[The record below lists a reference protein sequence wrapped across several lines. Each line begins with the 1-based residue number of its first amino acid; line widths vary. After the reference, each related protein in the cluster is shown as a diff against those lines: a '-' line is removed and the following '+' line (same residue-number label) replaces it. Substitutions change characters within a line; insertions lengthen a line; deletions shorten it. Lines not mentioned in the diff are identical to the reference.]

1 MHQELISVV
10 CQLYFKNKLKEKE
23 IWFVVTRDGEKER
36 EWGIAWRQSKVQA
49 SSYKLS
55 TRGEIYNMIK
65 IINIAI
71 SFI

>member
-10 CQLYFKNKLKEKE
+10 CQLYFKNKLKKE
-23 IWFVVTRDGEKER
+23 IWFVVIRDREKER

-49 SSYKLS
+49 SSYKIS